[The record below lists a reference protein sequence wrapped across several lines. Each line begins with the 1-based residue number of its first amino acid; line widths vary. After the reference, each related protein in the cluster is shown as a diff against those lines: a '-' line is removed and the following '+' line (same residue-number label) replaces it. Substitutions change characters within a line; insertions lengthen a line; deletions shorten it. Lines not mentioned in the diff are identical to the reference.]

1 LDNCLFFFVP
11 GVPHEMRHMLAAH
24 VVPHITNTLGERRSF
39 HVVKTISSFGLT
51 ESVTAER
58 LSGFEGEFAD
68 IKLGLRAKFPEIQ
81 IKLYGSGTDKDDLM
95 GRLAHGGH
103 WVVDRIG
110 EHVFSENGETMEEV
124 IGALLRQQHKTL
136 AIAESCTGGLISD
149 MITNV
154 AGSSDYFLFAGTT
167 YANQAKEEIMGVS
180 PSTLATYGAVH
191 EQTAKEMAD
200 GVKRISGASYGLS
213 TSGIAGPDGGTDE
226 KPVGTVCV
234 GLATPRQS
242 VGWRFTF
249 LKYSRLRNKQI
260 FAMKAL
266 DLLRRDLLGIGRSQ

>member
-1 LDNCLFFFVP
+1 
-11 GVPHEMRHMLAAH
+11 
-24 VVPHITNTLGERRSF
+24 
-39 HVVKTISSFGLT
+39 
-51 ESVTAER
+51 
-58 LSGFEGEFAD
+58 
-68 IKLGLRAKFPEIQ
+68 
-81 IKLYGSGTDKDDLM
+81 
-95 GRLAHGGH
+95 
-103 WVVDRIG
+103 
-110 EHVFSENGETMEEV
+110 
-124 IGALLRQQHKTL
+124 
-136 AIAESCTGGLISD
+136 